1 MPASSADRPTR
12 PIRLQPLTRHRVAA
26 MGADGAAWTAALPE
40 VLAGLERDWSIVV
53 DRALPGGSASFV
65 ARARRADGSATVVKV
80 SVIDEGWAD
89 QVATLERADG
99 RGYVRLLRSDLGR
112 RAVLLEEL
120 GPSLAASGRPV
131 PDQLRCLADTLAL
144 AWQDP
149 AVLRAEPVEGRST
162 GSGHIEDKASGLA
175 ALIRQ
180 AWQRL
185 DRPCSGRVV
194 DQALLY
200 AERRAAE
207 ADLDLVVVHGD
218 PHPGNLLAVRRPR
231 PGADTGYVFVDPDGF
246 VADRAYDL
254 GVVLRDWSS
263 TLLGPD
269 ARAVA
274 EGYCTVLAEHTG
286 VDAQRIWEWGFIER
300 VSTGLYVLDVVR
312 APDQVA
318 RPYLESAERLAD

>member
-1 MPASSADRPTR
+1 MPASSAEPPAR

-26 MGADGAAWTAALPE
+26 MGAAGAAWSAALPE

-53 DRALPGGSASFV
+53 GRGLPGGSASFV
-65 ARARRADGSATVVKV
+65 ARARRADGTAAVVKV
-80 SVIDEGWAD
+80 AVIDEGWAE
-89 QVATLERADG
+89 QVATLERAAG
-99 RGYVRLLRSDLGR
+99 RGYVRLLRSDLDR

-120 GPSLAASGRPV
+120 GPPLASGRRSV

-149 AVLRAEPVEGRST
+149 GALRAEPGEAPST
-162 GSGHIEDKASGLA
+162 GSERIQDKASGLA
-175 ALIRQ
+175 ELIRQ
-180 AWQRL
+180 AWDRL
-185 DRPCSGRVV
+185 DRPCSVRVV
-194 DQALLY
+194 DQALAY

-207 ADLDLVVVHGD
+207 ADRDLVIVHGD
-218 PHPGNLLAVRRPR
+218 PHPGNLLAVLQPR

-254 GVVLRDWSS
+254 GVVLRNWSS

-269 ARAVA
+269 ARTVA
-274 EGYCTVLAEHTG
+274 EGYCRVLAEHTG
-286 VDAQRIWEWGFIER
+286 VDAQRIWEWGFVER
-300 VSTGLYVLDVVR
+300 VSTGLYVLDVVG

-318 RPYLESAERLAD
+318 RPYLESAERLLD